1 MKKYLI
7 LSLLFTLSLT
17 SLADNRIII
26 SKQALRLYVV
36 NDKNDTIFT
45 CRIACG
51 KKYGNKTRLDDYKT
65 PEGEFKIQY
74 IHNSTD
80 WVYEKDG
87 RGPFYGVYGPWFL
100 RLKVPGFTGIG
111 IHGTSS
117 PKSIGTRCSAG
128 CIRLHNS
135 DIRKL
140 RKLCKVGTKV
150 TIEPDAVS
158 KKSKKSKGK
167 KQATVQNVD
176 TIKTVTVVEQT
187 VTVQKADTTKTV
199 TVVEQTVQK
208 ADTTKTVTVVE
219 QTVTVQKRDTTI
231 VKDVQT
237 PVVETTEQKAATEVE
252 EVATKATETVEV
264 ATEVAVATEQKA
276 ETEVEEVATKAT
288 ETVKVATETSEMIL

>member
-7 LSLLFTLSLT
+7 LSLLFTLSLH

-74 IHNSTD
+74 IHNSTK

-111 IHGTSS
+111 IHGTSA

-167 KQATVQNVD
+167 KQTTVQNVD
-176 TIKTVTVVEQT
+176 TIKSVTVVEQT
-187 VTVQKADTTKTV
+187 VTVQKADTTK
-199 TVVEQTVQK
+199 
-208 ADTTKTVTVVE
+208 AVTVVE
-219 QTVTVQKRDTTI
+219 QTVTVQKADTTKAVTVVEQTATVQKADTTKAVTVVEQTATVQKADTTI

-237 PVVETTEQKAATEVE
+237 PEIGRASCRERV
-252 EVATKATETVEV
+252 
-264 ATEVAVATEQKA
+264 
-276 ETEVEEVATKAT
+276 
-288 ETVKVATETSEMIL
+288 